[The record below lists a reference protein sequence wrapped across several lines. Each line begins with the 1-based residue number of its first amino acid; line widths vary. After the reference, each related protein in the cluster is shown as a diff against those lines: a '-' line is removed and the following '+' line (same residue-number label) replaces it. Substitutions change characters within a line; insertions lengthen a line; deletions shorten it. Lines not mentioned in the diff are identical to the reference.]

1 MYPNLK
7 GELAKKGF
15 TLDPIATALGITVST
30 LSQKLNGKYRLTWD
44 EAVKIKSFIGSELP
58 LEILFSEEAV

>member
-30 LSQKLNGKYRLTWD
+30 LSQKLNGKYRLTLD